1 MGEDWSDVI
10 RHHAHAPSVGAVV
23 IPRWRGRW
31 QKAKCATVAVHRR
44 FLSPFRN
51 LQSDRVFSTL
61 CNGRFVSVVA
71 KKVNIGVGSCR
82 FGWCVIEFVVC
93 DSYSAGFWVEMFFW
107 KLIEFWTTALSMCKM
122 YMDAWRSRNIR
133 GDKSENVFTKRYEN
147 VSFYMWIVSALK
159 MCCKCENK

>member
-61 CNGRFVSVVA
+61 CYGRIASVVA

-82 FGWCVIEFVVC
+82 AWSNLLFAIRIQLVFGSKCSFGNWSNFGQRRYLCAKC
-93 DSYSAGFWVEMFFW
+93 T
-107 KLIEFWTTALSMCKM
+107 WTREGRVTFEEIKAKTCLPNGTKM
-122 YMDAWRSRNIR
+122 YR
-133 GDKSENVFTKRYEN
+133 FTCG
-147 VSFYMWIVSALK
+147 L
-159 MCCKCENK
+159 